1 MIKGLTHWVLLISL
15 VGQFLLSPAMALPD
29 ILHTLDKSDIQI
41 QQRLADTGKTS
52 LLINFSNIASS
63 IETQYG
69 EHGFLS
75 DSRYIYGANCDDV
88 CQVLASG
95 HCTTHAHC
103 PIGLHLFTDLFPIQD
118 KLEGKISESPWPIKT
133 VTLHIVNPPPI
144 T

>member
-29 ILHTLDKSDIQI
+29 MLHTLDKSDIQI
-41 QQRLADTGKTS
+41 QQRLTDTGKTS
-52 LLINFSNIASS
+52 LQIDLSSTASS

-69 EHGFLS
+69 EHGYLS

-95 HCTTHAHC
+95 HCTTHGHC

-118 KLEGKISESPWPIKT
+118 KLEGKIYESSWPIKT

-144 T
+144 A